1 MYHKAKMRLES
12 RKHGGLGR
20 AFVLLLVVCVIVFA
34 VHLRVSPPILQP
46 ASGDS
51 HSQVKFW
58 VNPSTAQ
65 NTKVKLATLSDF
77 PFVRPV
83 VLAVITHNGPAQE
96 STPDP
101 MRAVKDAFADS
112 SHWFRPPPLS

>member
-1 MYHKAKMRLES
+1 MRLAS
-12 RKHGGLGR
+12 RKQGSAGT
-20 AFVLLLVVCVIVFA
+20 AFVLMLVVCVFVFA
-34 VHLRVSPPILQP
+34 VHLKVSQPILQP
-46 ASGDS
+46 ASGGS

-77 PFVRPV
+77 PFVRPI
-83 VLAVITHNGPAQE
+83 VLAVITGNPPARQ
-96 STPDP
+96 TIPAFMP
-101 MRAVKDAFADS
+101 AVKDAFADS